1 IMGSSCDIH
10 PMNIAYAGRPSEE
23 NSLFSSPKAQY
34 VDWMKE
40 FTKLSPQTESEKLVQ
55 RIEGWNQ
62 LNGQV
67 FPLDVETNRRI
78 HMEFLSRH
86 HYPQGILNHIA
97 MLRDPRSEELV
108 R

>member
-1 IMGSSCDIH
+1 MDMAKDATFVLDAAGVDKAHLFGVSLGGLLAEIMAGYFPERVNTILIMGSSCDIH

-55 RIEGWNQ
+55 RIEG
-62 LNGQV
+62 
-67 FPLDVETNRRI
+67 
-78 HMEFLSRH
+78 
-86 HYPQGILNHIA
+86 GIN
-97 MLRDPRSEELV
+97 
-108 R
+108 